1 MAMMNQEFDDNPQPK
16 RQQMNTRTPQFTE
29 QKHVEGTPSDVG
41 SQMDLDSA
49 LEETEYKMEI
59 DESAPEALPMRY
71 LSTKKYST
79 TSSVYAS
86 DTIGAPDIRQILFC
100 LGSVIQ
106 AQMVED
112 DECPPEI
119 KALYPEFNQT
129 PDLTPEYGGV
139 VDVLPDAIVDSD
151 AYDDEDLRWKLKN
164 NIVPSVDTI
173 TRYISFLSMCIQLTP
188 EVNIIALVYVNRLA
202 SNAQLVLTMAN
213 WRAVW
218 LICIILA
225 QKMWNDRPVKIG
237 TISKFIPPMDKIMLR
252 NLEARVLQ
260 LLEYSIGVK
269 PSLYVKYYF
278 ELRQLFTTIMGFK
291 LSEWRVKPL
300 TVRNASRL
308 DALCIRTKAKI
319 QSNMSPM
326 VKDADSVDMSA
337 LSKPV
342 TPDGGERKDSGRKG
356 ERKAGV
362 SSSFEDVT
370 YTSQA
375 RFVIS

>member
-1 MAMMNQEFDDNPQPK
+1 
-16 RQQMNTRTPQFTE
+16 
-29 QKHVEGTPSDVG
+29 
-41 SQMDLDSA
+41 
-49 LEETEYKMEI
+49 
-59 DESAPEALPMRY
+59 
-71 LSTKKYST
+71 
-79 TSSVYAS
+79 
-86 DTIGAPDIRQILFC
+86 
-100 LGSVIQ
+100 
-106 AQMVED
+106 MVED
-112 DECPPEI
+112 DECPPEV
-119 KALYPEFNQT
+119 KVLHPEFDHI
-129 PDLTPEYGGV
+129 PDLTPECGGV

-151 AYDDEDLRWKLKN
+151 AYDDEDLRWKLQN

-173 TRYISFLSMCIQLTP
+173 TRYISYLSMCIRLTP

-202 SNAQLVLTMAN
+202 SNAQLVLTMSN

-225 QKMWNDRPVKIG
+225 QKMWNDRSVRTG
-237 TISKFIPPMDKIMLR
+237 TFANFIPSMDKITLR

-300 TVRNASRL
+300 TVRHASRL
-308 DALCIRTKAKI
+308 DALCVRTTTKI
-319 QSNMSPM
+319 QSKMGSPM
-326 VKDADSVDMSA
+326 VKDVDTLDMSA
-337 LSKPV
+337 LSKPA
-342 TPDGGERKDSGRKG
+342 TPDGGDRKDSGRKV
-356 ERKAGV
+356 ERKTGM
-362 SSSFEDVT
+362 SNSFEDTT